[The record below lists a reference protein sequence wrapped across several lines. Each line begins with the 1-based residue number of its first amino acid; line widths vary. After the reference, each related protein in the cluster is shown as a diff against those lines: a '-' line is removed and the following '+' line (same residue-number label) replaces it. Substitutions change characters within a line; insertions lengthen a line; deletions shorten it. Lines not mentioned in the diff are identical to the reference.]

1 MMWGIDCDVCGKRHD
16 GECRRGSGLVGE
28 LSGDG
33 YDLAVSRVERAL
45 DNIRGQRDRPPLRR
59 VCTVKPS
66 AKNETNCRSCRLD
79 KSESGRPS
87 SNLGQ
92 IVRRKSASPNVSELR
107 ACKRSEK
114 LTGAL

>member
-1 MMWGIDCDVCGKRHD
+1 M
-16 GECRRGSGLVGE
+16 
-28 LSGDG
+28 
-33 YDLAVSRVERAL
+33 
-45 DNIRGQRDRPPLRR
+45 PPLRR

-66 AKNETNCRSCRLD
+66 AKNETNCRSCEMD

-114 LTGAL
+114 LTGALLSEGLKAAPVRDGYDLRQSSRRRGWGGGSWDARR